1 MVEFQGAWG
10 CTRVVTATLQKK
22 SLWRQIGQNAVQ
34 NVYHSLMIKLTFSS
48 FALTSLTAFGPPL
61 TPLDFSVLYW
71 QQVRFPGPSRPGGP
85 WRPGDPLRPGGP
97 TAPGGPWEPLYPCSP
112 LGPMGPCIPLTP
124 GEPGGPTGPAGPD
137 CLVKLL
143 IWHFQ
148 RKNGIIQ
155 LLPLHL
161 KAVPLQHPEIPC
173 ALLLLLV
180 DKEMSVFV

>member
-1 MVEFQGAWG
+1 MVEFQRARG
-10 CTRVVTATLQKK
+10 CTIVVTATLQKK
-22 SLWRQIGQNAVQ
+22 SLWREIGQNAVQ
-34 NVYHSLMIKLTFSS
+34 NVYHALMVKLTFSS
-48 FALTSLTAFGPPL
+48 FALTSLMAFGPPL
-61 TPLDFSVLYW
+61 TPPDFSVLYW
-71 QQVRFPGPSRPGGP
+71 QQVRFPGPGRPGGP

-97 TAPGGPWEPLYPCSP
+97 TAPGGPWEPLYPRSP

-124 GEPGGPTGPAGPD
+124 GEPGGPAGPTGPD
-137 CLVKLL
+137 CVVKLL

-155 LLPLHL
+155 LLPLHF
-161 KAVPLQHPEIPC
+161 KAVPLQHPETPC